1 MTSGRRCCR
10 PLSILAVSVLAMI
23 GCTPSEPSSA
33 TSNPSECR
41 PTVVR
46 MAPPAEAIE
55 FFAHGSSEPDA
66 AREKLR
72 TANWYGNDAM
82 WVVLPDRGELVGR
95 LDDKIPPY
103 RLKRGRVQYEAR
115 QLDATRTVPR
125 QPIGVDAYGDIWVRS
140 RWACVSNG
148 RLLGGDLYARR
159 PRRTVV
165 RAPSPLTPR
174 LEADASRGLSAQH
187 QRAAVLRRHLDH
199 DENPLP
205 VTITGDFPGA
215 EG

>member
-23 GCTPSEPSSA
+23 GCTPFEPSSA

-82 WVVLPDRGELVGR
+82 WVVLPDSGELVGR

-125 QPIGVDAYGDIWVRS
+125 QPIGVDAYGDIGF
-140 RWACVSNG
+140 AA
-148 RLLGGDLYARR
+148 GGPAF
-159 PRRTVV
+159 PTVGCWEV
-165 RAPSPLTPR
+165 TYTLDGH
-174 LEADASRGLSAQH
+174 DALSF
-187 QRAAVLRRHLDH
+187 VLRVR
-199 DENPLP
+199 
-205 VTITGDFPGA
+205 
-215 EG
+215 